1 MSFAI
6 KYRPK
11 TFGQV
16 IGQDLSVRILKNSMA
31 MDRVPN
37 GVLFSGIRGT
47 GKTTLARIFAKALN
61 CSNFTTEVCGVCQS
75 CIEADRGTNTAI
87 LEIDSASHN
96 GVDDIRDLET
106 VARQVCDFHRHVFIL
121 DEVHQLSKPAQA
133 ALLKILE
140 EPPAGSVF
148 LLSTTDPQ
156 KLEDTIRSRCLSM
169 PLRTMSAGDVARSLR
184 MILETERLSYEAEF
198 VEQVA
203 MHGGGSMRDCQK
215 ILDQAVLAAC
225 GGELTVE
232 IVSDLVGVI
241 GVQNYKDLASVLVSK
256 DVKEAFEEVRRW
268 QSEGVD
274 LQILF
279 DTGVPTMIRDLTL
292 FIHGMGGVVPYAT
305 GIPHESFVRNVDL
318 KMAEVKRLLEIWDDF
333 AATMRG
339 TSNPRL
345 IWDLFFTAAFA

>member
-61 CSNFTTEVCGVCQS
+61 CSNFAGEVCGRCQS
-75 CIEADRGTNTAI
+75 CLEADRGTNTAI
-87 LEIDSASHN
+87 LEIDAASHN
-96 GVDDIRDLET
+96 GVDDIRDLEM
-106 VARQVCDFHRHVFIL
+106 VARQMCDFSRHVVIL
-121 DEVHQLSKPAQA
+121 DEAHQLSKSAQA

-169 PLRTMSAGDVARSLR
+169 PLRSMSASDVEQSLR
-184 MILETERLSYEAEF
+184 WILETEGLEYENGF

-215 ILDQAVLAAC
+215 ILDQAVLAA
-225 GGELTVE
+225 GGGKLTVE
-232 IVSDLVGVI
+232 GVADLVGII
-241 GVQNYKDLASVLVSK
+241 GVQAYKDLAAVLVQK
-256 DVKEAFEEVRRW
+256 DVREAFTEVRRW
-268 QSEGVD
+268 QAEGVD

-279 DTGVPTMIRDLTL
+279 DTGIPTMVRDLTL
-292 FIHGMGGVVPYAT
+292 FLHGMGGAVPYST

-318 KMAEVKRLLEIWDDF
+318 KMDEVKRFLGIWDDF
-333 AATMRG
+333 ATTMRT